1 VQAGP
6 DAVHCHRRCP
16 ELESLPRGSRLSAPL
31 CRLLPVLA
39 ALPDPRAP
47 GCASPPDGDLGRGS
61 RSYSRDPRAAAPT
74 SPILSL
80 ASVMGPLSIIQIFS
94 HAMTVS
100 TVVPALAMM
109 IGLGVGIDYAL
120 FIVTSR

>member
-1 VQAGP
+1 MITRVSV
-6 DAVHCHRRCP
+6 DRRSRYSQFVTP
-16 ELESLPRGSRLSAPL
+16 GVNGSQRE
-31 CRLLPVLA
+31 A
-39 ALPDPRAP
+39 ALPATGHRTHHP
-47 GCASPPDGDLGRGS
+47 ASPTRRLDA
-61 RSYSRDPRAAAPT
+61 SRDPRAAAPT

-100 TVVPALAMM
+100 TVAPALATM